1 MELTLHHS
9 DSEGNH
15 SETTIQNPE
24 FVDVLCNINDVVV
37 DGDIYNNVSQARLE
51 EFDTDDTQT
60 RLEEFDTDD
69 TQQSLTATEVRAE
82 LDRMNGRNPD
92 EPIPGFSDS
101 IEQAMKCVVE
111 EGGVKPYYKL
121 TTDLDLTLRQR
132 LTGHRT
138 QNMTAVFVTGLL
150 FGAALERDIPIDTD
164 LETQWREKQFTLPE
178 PESDD

>member
-1 MELTLHHS
+1 MELTLHYS

-24 FVDVLCNINDVVV
+24 FVDVLRNINDVVV
-37 DGDIYNNVSQARLE
+37 DGDIYNNVSQI
-51 EFDTDDTQT
+51 

-69 TQQSLTATEVRAE
+69 TQQPLTATEVRAE
-82 LDRMNGRNPD
+82 LDRMSGRNPD
-92 EPIPGFSDS
+92 EHIPGFSDS
-101 IEQAMKCVVE
+101 IERVMKCVVE
-111 EGGVKPYYKL
+111 EGGVKPSYKM

-138 QNMTAVFVTGLL
+138 QNMTAAFVTGLL
-150 FGAALERDIPIDTD
+150 FGTALERDIPTDTD